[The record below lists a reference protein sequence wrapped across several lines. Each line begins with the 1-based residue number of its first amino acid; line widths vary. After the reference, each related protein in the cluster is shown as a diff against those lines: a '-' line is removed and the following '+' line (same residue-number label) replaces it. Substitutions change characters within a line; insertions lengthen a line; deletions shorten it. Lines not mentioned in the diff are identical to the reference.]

1 MLFLMTWADTYLVP
15 HEPAAARAGS
25 SVLHPPCSHEAAAL
39 MMLFLIQNPG
49 FCVSL
54 SKGIELEWNEL
65 LAGCREFGTEPTHR
79 WVPSRQGSAVAFDVQ
94 DRTSGIKDAEKEQ
107 PGMGIRVLLTKGLE
121 AQHWFGLTHICT
133 QKRV

>member
-1 MLFLMTWADTYLVP
+1 M
-15 HEPAAARAGS
+15 
-25 SVLHPPCSHEAAAL
+25 
-39 MMLFLIQNPG
+39 
-49 FCVSL
+49 

-133 QKRV
+133 QERV